1 MTHATWREYSKN
13 NDHIMGNKDCGRVK
27 GEGRMTLQQMRYFVA
42 VAAAGSISEAAK
54 ELYAAQS
61 GVSQAVSAVE
71 KYYGVKAFV
80 RTSRGVT
87 LTSEGKELLIE
98 FKGILNRLYYLDE
111 KYGPHKKQEASLSI
125 AAQHH
130 ICGLDSFMALLD
142 EMKAEEYHMSFHEC
156 RTSEVMEQVEKGLAD
171 LGLIFFAEPSKSQ
184 MVQELRSK
192 GMIFNHM
199 AYQRAHVYLWEGHP
213 LAGQKEICLESLV
226 DYPFITYDRVVNANP
241 AYTEL
246 VVPYYMI
253 HKTISV
259 SDRAAAYS
267 IMRCSQGFAVG
278 SGCRSLDPAYKDIR
292 AIPIENG
299 VSLEIGWI
307 LRSSYVL
314 PEAAERFIGMMEEL
328 EIRQN
333 II

>member
-1 MTHATWREYSKN
+1 
-13 NDHIMGNKDCGRVK
+13 
-27 GEGRMTLQQMRYFVA
+27 
-42 VAAAGSISEAAK
+42 
-54 ELYAAQS
+54 
-61 GVSQAVSAVE
+61 
-71 KYYGVKAFV
+71 
-80 RTSRGVT
+80 
-87 LTSEGKELLIE
+87 
-98 FKGILNRLYYLDE
+98 
-111 KYGPHKKQEASLSI
+111 
-125 AAQHH
+125 
-130 ICGLDSFMALLD
+130 
-142 EMKAEEYHMSFHEC
+142 
-156 RTSEVMEQVEKGLAD
+156 MEQVEKGLAD

-267 IMRCSQGFAVG
+267 IMRCSQGFAGGERLPFSG
-278 SGCRSLDPAYKDIR
+278 SGLQRYT

-314 PEAAERFIGMMEEL
+314 PEAAERFHWDDGRTGDTSKYNLRDIRKSGGFPSLFSIYRFSTGYGMIFFITYDPFGGQTRRGRGML
-328 EIRQN
+328 YGTDKGRW
-333 II
+333 